1 MKQDLVVIGGGPG
14 GLVVAS
20 VAAQLG
26 LKVTLVE
33 QSDRLG
39 GDCLHSGCVPS
50 KSLIAM
56 AHIVHTTR
64 RGVANGLLSSMPA
77 IDYAS
82 ASAHVDRVIG
92 KIQLHDDP
100 ERFRSYGCDVRFGKA
115 VFTSEHE
122 VVVNEEIIRGRRFVI
137 ATGSQPSVPPIPG
150 LDEAGYETNETIFQR
165 RDLPSRLAVIGGGPI
180 GVELAQAF
188 ARLGCDVT
196 IVEMAGQLLGR
207 MDSKAAETLWQT
219 LEAEGVRVRLAASI
233 SAVRRAGDSRQIVLE
248 SGETVECERIM
259 VAAGRRPAVNGLGLD
274 KAGVEFD
281 QRGIQVDDRLRT
293 SQRHI
298 YAIGDVTGP
307 LQFTHVA
314 EYQAGVV
321 LANIAFRW
329 PKKANY
335 RVIPVVVYTDPE
347 IAAVGLTEQQAAE
360 QGIRYEV
367 AEFPMADVD
376 RALADDAPTGFA
388 RFLLSKGR
396 IIGASIVGAHA
407 GEVIHEVA
415 LAMQVKA
422 KAKELSELVH
432 AYPTYAQ
439 LNRRTI
445 NSSYTGL
452 LQSRKLH
459 LLVWLLNRLIP

>member
-20 VAAQLG
+20 VASQLG
-26 LKVTLVE
+26 LRVTLVE
-33 QSDRLG
+33 ETDKLG

-56 AHIVHTTR
+56 ARIVHTTR
-64 RGVANGLLSSMPA
+64 RGVANGLLSTMPA
-77 IDYAS
+77 IDFAS
-82 ASAHVDRVIG
+82 ATAHLDRVIG
-92 KIQLHDDP
+92 RIQLHDDP

-115 VFTSEHE
+115 VFSGESEI
-122 VVVNEEIIRGRRFVI
+122 VVNEERIRARRFVI
-137 ATGSQPSVPPIPG
+137 ATGSQPAVPPIPG
-150 LDEAGYETNETIFQR
+150 LAEAGYETNETIFKR
-165 RDLPSRLAVIGGGPI
+165 RDLPANLAVIGGGPI

-196 IVEMAGQLLGR
+196 IVEMTGQLLGR

-219 LEAEGVRVRLAASI
+219 LEAEGVRVRLSASI
-233 SAVRRAGDSRQIVLE
+233 TAVRRAGDRRQLVLE
-248 SGETVECERIM
+248 SGETVECERIL
-259 VAAGRRPAVNGLGLD
+259 VAAGRCAAVNGLGLD
-274 KAGVEFD
+274 KAGVDFD
-281 QRGIQVDDRLRT
+281 QRGIKVDERLRT

-298 YAIGDVTGP
+298 YAVGDVAGS

-314 EYQAGVV
+314 EYHAGIA

-329 PKKANY
+329 PKKVDY

-347 IAAVGLTEQQAAE
+347 IAAVGLTEQQATE

-367 AEFPMADVD
+367 AEFPMQDID
-376 RALADDAPTGFA
+376 RALADDAPEGYA

-396 IIGASIVGAHA
+396 IIGATIVGAHA
-407 GEVIHEVA
+407 GELIHEVA
-415 LAMQVKA
+415 LAMQVRVKA
-422 KAKELSELVH
+422 KQLSELVH

-445 NSSYTGL
+445 NSRYADL
-452 LQSRKLH
+452 LKSRKLH

>member
-33 QSDRLG
+33 ASDRLG
-39 GDCLHSGCVPS
+39 GDCLHTGCVPS

-56 AHIVHTTR
+56 SRIAHATR
-64 RGVANGLLSSMPA
+64 HGVATGLLSSMPD
-77 IDYAS
+77 IDFAS
-82 ASAHVDRVIG
+82 AIAHVDRVIG

-115 VFTSEHE
+115 EFTSERE

-137 ATGSQPSVPPIPG
+137 ATGSQPAIPPVPG

-165 RDLPSRLAVIGGGPI
+165 RDLPRRLAVIGGGPV

-188 ARLGCDVT
+188 ARLGSEVT

-207 MDSKAAETLWQT
+207 MDSKAAETLWQA
-219 LEAEGVRVRLAASI
+219 LEAEGVRVRLSAALTT
-233 SAVRRAGDSRQIVLE
+233 VHRHGDSRQLVLE
-248 SGETVECERIM
+248 SGETVECDRIL
-259 VAAGRRPAVNGLGLD
+259 VAAGRRPVVRGLGLEA
-274 KAGVEFD
+274 AGID
-281 QRGIQVDDRLRT
+281 YDPRGIQVDDRLRT
-293 SQRHI
+293 SRRHI
-298 YAIGDVTGP
+298 YAIGDVSGP

-321 LANIAFRW
+321 LANIAFRL
-329 PKKANY
+329 PKKADY
-335 RVIPVVVYTDPE
+335 RVVPVVVYTDPE
-347 IAAVGLTEQQAAE
+347 IATVGLTEQQASQ
-360 QGIRYEV
+360 QGIRHEI
-367 AEFPMADVD
+367 AEFPMADID
-376 RALADDAPTGFA
+376 RAIADDAPAGYA
-388 RFLLSKGR
+388 RFLLGKGR
-396 IIGASIVGAHA
+396 IIGATIVGAHA
-407 GEVIHEVA
+407 GELIHEVA
-415 LAMQVKA
+415 LAMQHGLKA
-422 KAKELSELVH
+422 KQLSDLVH

-445 NSSYTGL
+445 NSRYSGL
-452 LQSRKLH
+452 LQSRKVH
-459 LLVWLLNRLIP
+459 LLVWLLNRLLP